1 MLSPRHEAFLGF
13 VSAPAAVAGAGAAT
27 LGPHVRLVA
36 VVQLLQHLAHPVAHL
51 VRLARDRERCENRKE
66 GNALMTHSMRERE
79 REREMFYLMMH
90 AMHLI
95 YGYMVSD
102 IGLRT
107 ILIVT
112 KETHYCL
119 YMGYSFQLIN
129 WFIISIQNKDRK
141 RWQDILD
148 IGPHICIG
156 KWYFKTIFNVLNL
169 HKKFKKKRKSYLLF
183 YIDAFD

>member
-66 GNALMTHSMRERE
+66 GNALTTHSTQE

-102 IGLRT
+102 
-107 ILIVT
+107 
-112 KETHYCL
+112 
-119 YMGYSFQLIN
+119 M
-129 WFIISIQNKDRK
+129 W
-141 RWQDILD
+141 
-148 IGPHICIG
+148 
-156 KWYFKTIFNVLNL
+156 
-169 HKKFKKKRKSYLLF
+169 
-183 YIDAFD
+183 